1 MGKFVSK
8 QMQDGLD
15 SFVANG
21 QPAPSKNIDLTS
33 NEYSNTKKI
42 KKQDGL
48 IERVDI
54 GNKIFITEDNRQ
66 LLRD

>member
-1 MGKFVSK
+1 MTFTKNIN
-8 QMQDGLD
+8 DGLD
-15 SFVANG
+15 AFVANG
-21 QPAPSKNIDLTS
+21 QPLQVQPEFTA
-33 NEYSNTKKI
+33 NEFTNTKKI

>member
-1 MGKFVSK
+1 MNKTFTK
-8 QMQDGLD
+8 QINDGLD
-15 SFVANG
+15 AFVANG
-21 QPAPSKNIDLTS
+21 QPSQIQQPEFIA
-33 NEYSNTKKI
+33 NEYSNIKKI

-54 GNKIFITEDNRQ
+54 STKVFITEDNRQ